1 MIEVTCV
8 IAMSIVTSGALA
20 ALYFV
25 VRRLPQSDYRAGQI
39 IAQNNLATWER
50 GFERGQDNAVPAE
63 SVAEALQLSPAP
75 EPEPERIMGPY
86 DAESPTTII
95 TPPGLGI
102 AEADGTSGG

>member
-1 MIEVTCV
+1 ML
-8 IAMSIVTSGALA
+8 IACLIMNSIVACGSLA
-20 ALYFV
+20 VLYFV
-25 VRRLPQSDYRAGQI
+25 VRRLPLSDYRAAQI

-50 GFERGQDNAVPAE
+50 GFERGQDNAVPVE

-102 AEADGTSGG
+102 AEAEQSGG